1 MKQAKTLNNKQLLV
15 FFKQLEAFKNARRNK
30 LVVCLTFYGGL
41 RIGEVTKLKWSDVV
55 DANLTVKDEIVL
67 SAADNKSKEVQR
79 LFINKKLRAEII
91 EYKNYYSQKN
101 GNLNLT
107 LPLILTLRNTQFSPN
122 SLCQLINSLYK
133 RCNLPTATTHS
144 GRRSFI
150 TNLANKSL
158 NAKVIMSL
166 ARHKNL
172 STTQKYIDVNDEQ
185 LKRAIE
191 LI

>member
-1 MKQAKTLNNKQLLV
+1 MKQAKTLNHKQLLL

-91 EYKNYYSQKN
+91 EYKNEKTTSDNK
-101 GNLNLT
+101 LT
-107 LPLILTLRNTQFSPN
+107 L
-122 SLCQLINSLYK
+122 Y
-133 RCNLPTATTHS
+133 
-144 GRRSFI
+144 
-150 TNLANKSL
+150 
-158 NAKVIMSL
+158 
-166 ARHKNL
+166 
-172 STTQKYIDVNDEQ
+172 
-185 LKRAIE
+185 
-191 LI
+191 

>member
-1 MKQAKTLNNKQLLV
+1 MKQAKTLSNKQLLV

-67 SAADNKSKEVQR
+67 SAADNKSNEVQR

-91 EYKNYYSQKN
+91 EYKNYYSQKV
-101 GNLNLT
+101 GHLNLT
-107 LPLILTLRNTQFSPN
+107 LPLILTQRNTPFSPN
-122 SLCQLINSLYK
+122 SLCQLINSLYN
-133 RCNLPTATTHS
+133 RCNLPSATTHS

-185 LKRAIE
+185 LRKAVE

>member
-67 SAADNKSKEVQR
+67 SAADNKSNEVQR

-91 EYKNYYSQKN
+91 EKERLYYERKAREKQN
-101 GNLNLT
+101 
-107 LPLILTLRNTQFSPN
+107 
-122 SLCQLINSLYK
+122 
-133 RCNLPTATTHS
+133 A
-144 GRRSFI
+144 RS
-150 TNLANKSL
+150 
-158 NAKVIMSL
+158 
-166 ARHKNL
+166 
-172 STTQKYIDVNDEQ
+172 
-185 LKRAIE
+185 
-191 LI
+191 